1 MTLRERLGKLVLLE
15 ETDSSSLL
23 REYRAA
29 RLGPS
34 GLERIVTVLR
44 FSPAV
49 SQDAGATK
57 RLTEEARL
65 AARLQNPG
73 LLRVLGIGRV
83 EQSFYVS
90 TELVEG
96 RTLAAMLERCA
107 RESFPFA
114 ADHALLVASRAASAL
129 EYLHG
134 KRDEAGK
141 LLFHG
146 LVSPRRLLVV
156 FDGEVKLKG
165 LGLWPSL
172 RETAFLEE
180 VDRACLAPEQR
191 AGEPGDARSDV
202 YSLGLV
208 LLHALTLRPPDASDP
223 LAGLEAA
230 RLTGAAGDTSPLPA
244 PLAALLRRALDADP
258 AARFGS
264 VAEMRKAI
272 DTQLFSGDFTPTTFD
287 LAFFMHT
294 LFREDMEREARAIE
308 LERHADYRE
317 FLAEDKPAGSGAA
330 AGVAT
335 TEPRVGAATD
345 AGPPAHAIPT
355 AAEAGRATAEERVA
369 EAAPAHASS
378 RDASRAR
385 EAAAREAAARIT
397 FGAAEPARHRGA
409 LWAAVGAVALALA
422 AGAGWLFLARGRTET
437 AATPAAVSPEAEA
450 AMARVRE
457 LESRIAQL
465 EREKA
470 EAETK
475 AAAEARAAVEAQ
487 AAAKGRAVDPAAIQQ
502 AEEEARR
509 RARAEQEQRQQ
520 AELRRLAEERRA
532 EEQRLAAATPPPTPT
547 PTPTPTPP
555 DPANAA
561 PADAAPAG
569 PESTSAPAG
578 EGEPAG
584 GTASAVPDQ
593 PIPTPEVPALPATG
607 GETAPARDVS
617 GPVAADPSDPG
628 VTPPVV
634 KLDPKIRY
642 PTLATMRRLNA
653 SVVVRALVDEQG
665 RVAEASV
672 TQPSGHPTSIGF
684 EDAALQKIRGRRY
697 APARR
702 AGVPVRMWV
711 LVRVDFRL

>member
-1 MTLRERLGKLVLLE
+1 VALREKLGKLVLLE
-15 ETDSSSLL
+15 ETGSSSLV

-73 LLRVLGIGRV
+73 LLRVLGVGRV

-96 RTLAAMLERCA
+96 RTLAAVLERCA
-107 RESFPFA
+107 RESFPFS
-114 ADHALLVASRAASAL
+114 ADHALMVASRAASAL
-129 EYLHG
+129 EFLHG
-134 KRDEAGK
+134 KRAEAGNP
-141 LLFHG
+141 LFHG
-146 LVSPRRLLVV
+146 LVSPQRLLVA

-172 RETAFLEE
+172 RETSFLEE
-180 VDRACLAPEQR
+180 ADRSCLAPEQL

-208 LLHALTLRPPDASDP
+208 LLHALTLRPPDGSDP
-223 LAGLEAA
+223 VAALAAA

-244 PLAALLRRALDADP
+244 PLAALLRRAMDADP

-308 LERHADYRE
+308 EERRADYRE
-317 FLAEDKPAGSGAA
+317 FLGEEKAAGAA
-330 AGVAT
+330 AAAGTAT
-335 TEPRVGAATD
+335 TEPRAAAATD

-355 AAEAGRATAEERVA
+355 ASEAARDTAEQHAAQVVPP
-369 EAAPAHASS
+369 EAAS

-397 FGAAEPARHRGA
+397 FGAAEPARRRGG
-409 LWAAVGAVALALA
+409 LLAVLGFVALALA
-422 AGAGWLFLARGRTET
+422 AGTGWLLLSRGRSET
-437 AATPAAVSPEAEA
+437 ATAPATVSPEAEA

-457 LESRIAQL
+457 LEGRIAQL

-470 EAETK
+470 EAETR
-475 AAAEARAAVEAQ
+475 AAAEARAELEAQ
-487 AAAKGRAVDPAAIQQ
+487 AAARGRAVDPDVIQQ
-502 AEEEARR
+502 AEEEARQ

-520 AELRRLAEERRA
+520 AELRRLAEERRT
-532 EEQRLAAATPPPTPT
+532 EEQRLAAATPPPTPP
-547 PTPTPTPP
+547 PTP
-555 DPANAA
+555 DPVVVA
-561 PADAAPAG
+561 PAPAG
-569 PESTSAPAG
+569 PVTTSALPGDDA
-578 EGEPAG
+578 PPG
-584 GTASAVPDQ
+584 GTTSAVPDQ
-593 PIPTPEVPALPATG
+593 PIPTPEAPALPVTS
-607 GETAPARDVS
+607 GEAAPPRDASV
-617 GPVAADPSDPG
+617 PVAADPSEPG

-634 KLDPKIRY
+634 RLDPKIRF
-642 PTLATMRRLNA
+642 PPLATARRLAA

-665 RVAEASV
+665 RVAEAAV

-684 EDAALQKIRGRRY
+684 EEAALQKIRGRRY

-711 LVRVDFRL
+711 LVRVDFRP